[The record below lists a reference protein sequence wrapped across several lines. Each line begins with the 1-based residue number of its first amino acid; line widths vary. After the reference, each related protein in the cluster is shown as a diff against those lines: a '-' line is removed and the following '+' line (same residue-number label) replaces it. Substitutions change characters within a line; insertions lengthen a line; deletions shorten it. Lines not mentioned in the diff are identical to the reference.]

1 MSISFTRPFSDE
13 EIKEATFL
21 LGSLKS
27 PGPDGFPG
35 MFYQCFWNLV
45 GTDVCLAVKR
55 FFNEGG
61 LLQEVNA
68 TNLVLIPKTQFPETL
83 SQFRPIN
90 LCNFFLKII
99 MKVMANKLKVVL
111 KTLISPNQSAFVP
124 DRMIQ
129 DSIMVA
135 HEAFHFLR
143 RKKRGKEGFMALKL
157 DFNKAYDRVEWDFLE
172 ALMRKMGFDE
182 KWVNWTMEC
191 VSSVDFEVRA
201 NGEAR
206 TRVSPGVE
214 D

>member
-1 MSISFTRPFSDE
+1 MCRGFQQGRFYYGETR
-13 EIKEATFL
+13 
-21 LGSLKS
+21 
-27 PGPDGFPG
+27 GFQQG
-35 MFYQCFWNLV
+35 RV
-45 GTDVCLAVKR
+45 
-55 FFNEGG
+55 
-61 LLQEVNA
+61 
-68 TNLVLIPKTQFPETL
+68 
-83 SQFRPIN
+83 
-90 LCNFFLKII
+90 LKII
-99 MKVMANKLKVVL
+99 TKVMANRLKVVL
-111 KTLISPNQSAFVP
+111 KTLISPNQSSFVP

-129 DSIMVA
+129 DSIIVA
-135 HEAFHFLR
+135 HEAFHFLC

-191 VSSVDFEVRA
+191 VSSVDFEVRD